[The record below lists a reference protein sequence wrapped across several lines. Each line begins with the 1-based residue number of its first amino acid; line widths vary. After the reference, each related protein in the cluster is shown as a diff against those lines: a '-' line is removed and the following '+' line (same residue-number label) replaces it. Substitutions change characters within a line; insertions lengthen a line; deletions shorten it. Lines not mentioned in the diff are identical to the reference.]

1 LVIKSKIDSW
11 RGGNMEKFEENK
23 DYFVCEE
30 CGYKFSFND
39 ESDYFHVCQ
48 DCAEDYVSPC

>member
-1 LVIKSKIDSW
+1 
-11 RGGNMEKFEENK
+11 MEKFEENK